1 MIWAYVRIELLRVL
15 RDPALMFFVG
25 VLPVLIF
32 VGMSLGLGPMVGADA
47 VGDVEA
53 FLMVGMAAYGA
64 ATASANIAGQAAID
78 RLSGWGRQLALSPLT
93 DRAYVAAK
101 AVVSMIVALVP
112 IAGTFIAGSLLGVR
126 AEPGQ
131 WWASAAFLSVAA
143 LPWGA
148 YGLAVGL
155 VFRSASALT
164 IATGSLVV
172 LAFLGSTFFPL
183 PGMFGMIAAFSPL
196 HGFVGVARQ
205 LFGVGEGHPLG
216 VLVAGCVVWSALF
229 LLAALQ
235 AVRRRRSTR

>member
-15 RDPALMFFVG
+15 RDPALMFFVA

-32 VGMSLGLGPMVGADA
+32 VGMSLGLAPMVGDDA
-47 VGDVEA
+47 VRDVEA

-101 AVVSMIVALVP
+101 AVVSMAVALVP
-112 IAGTFIAGSLLGVR
+112 IVGTFVAGSVLGVR
-126 AEPGQ
+126 ADPGR
-131 WWASAAFLSVAA
+131 WWASAVFLGVAS

-148 YGLAVGL
+148 FGLAVGL
-155 VFRSASALT
+155 AFRSASALT

-196 HGFVGVARQ
+196 HGFVGLARQ
-205 LFGVGEGHPLG
+205 LFGVGEDESLI
-216 VLVAGCVVWSALF
+216 VLVAGSVVWSTLF
-229 LLAALQ
+229 GLAALQ
-235 AVRRRRSTR
+235 AVRSRRSTR